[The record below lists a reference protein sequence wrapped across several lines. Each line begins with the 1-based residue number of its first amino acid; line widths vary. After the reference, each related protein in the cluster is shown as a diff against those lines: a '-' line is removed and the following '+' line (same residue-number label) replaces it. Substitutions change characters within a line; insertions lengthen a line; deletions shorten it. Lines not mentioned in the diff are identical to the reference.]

1 MIFDHNLDSLIIMFQ
16 GINMTTSMM
25 FGNTL
30 YSYYLYCIPAIP
42 FYIITLE
49 EFYTNVMDLPVINAA
64 CEGCLSVAVVFLI
77 PVFMGK
83 DIWITEW
90 AYGLPLNKLTMI
102 GFVIFASI
110 STPFVYNNI
119 RTKTPHHLKDSLLQT
134 IPICLIVLGLFY
146 VMMSSPTNIAGTH
159 MRYFMYIVGFNQSR
173 MVVTIS
179 IHHKGAYHAQP
190 RCGKKT

>member
-1 MIFDHNLDSLIIMFQ
+1 LAHSHPPYELHEFRQLGWEASKKNQYNLINISENATPLGMIIDHNLDSLIIMFQ

-49 EFYTNVMDLPVINAA
+49 EYYTNVMDLPIVNAA

-83 DIWITEW
+83 TIWVDEW

-102 GFVIFASI
+102 GFVVFASI

-119 RTKTPHHLKDSLLQT
+119 RIKTP
-134 IPICLIVLGLFY
+134 
-146 VMMSSPTNIAGTH
+146 
-159 MRYFMYIVGFNQSR
+159 
-173 MVVTIS
+173 
-179 IHHKGAYHAQP
+179 
-190 RCGKKT
+190 